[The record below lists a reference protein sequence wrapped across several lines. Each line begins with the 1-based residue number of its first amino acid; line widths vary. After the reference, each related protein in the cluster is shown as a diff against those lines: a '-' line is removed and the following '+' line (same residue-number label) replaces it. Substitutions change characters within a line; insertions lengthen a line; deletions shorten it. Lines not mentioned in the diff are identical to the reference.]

1 MAIVFKVPPPIRFQ
15 RVEGQQSKTQ
25 TVSFPRP
32 VHDAQVA
39 VQAFSLDFEG
49 IVERPVDKLQI
60 STRQLTP
67 PGTGGNDVEIE
78 VAVNYS
84 GKPSSE
90 TEYNATVTV
99 LVIAD
104 V

>member
-1 MAIVFKVPPPIRFQ
+1 MAIVFKVPPPIKFQ
-15 RVEGQQSKTQ
+15 RVEGQQSRTQ

-49 IVERPVDKLQI
+49 IVDKLQV

-78 VAVNYS
+78 VSVNYS